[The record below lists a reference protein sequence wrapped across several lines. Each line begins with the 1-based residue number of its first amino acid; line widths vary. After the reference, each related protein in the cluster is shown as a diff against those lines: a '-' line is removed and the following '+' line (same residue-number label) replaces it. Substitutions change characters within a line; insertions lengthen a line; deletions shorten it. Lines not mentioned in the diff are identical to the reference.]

1 MLGEKE
7 TEGKLLICFN
17 LNALMLLKIQIQI
30 HNMGGLGCQHII
42 SISHMIM
49 SFVLPL
55 ASDNVPNDI

>member
-7 TEGKLLICFN
+7 TEGKLLIC

-30 HNMGGLGCQHII
+30 HSMGGLGCQHMI

-49 SFVLPL
+49 SFILPL
-55 ASDNVPNDI
+55 ASDNVANEV